1 VAAFL
6 LGGLAPPGVRA
17 QAVEAPP
24 AWRVDGALSFMR
36 HFPPDLDEGCREY
49 GASAGMADRR
59 RAALQHEEQLAGLR
73 HRGWNAGIPTKT
85 FRITGVAP
93 GRPEMVELIATDR
106 DWFRFFQY
114 RLGFSVW
121 TR

>member
-1 VAAFL
+1 MRAAANTAHRPAWL
-6 LGGLAPPGVRA
+6 IGGGLRFNTRNSSLVFDIER
-17 QAVEAPP
+17 
-24 AWRVDGALSFMR
+24 
-36 HFPPDLDEGCREY
+36 
-49 GASAGMADRR
+49 
-59 RAALQHEEQLAGLR
+59 
-73 HRGWNAGIPTKT
+73 WNAGIPTKT